1 VVPPLS
7 HEGGVDGGGVEMT
20 RRENKSDNDV
30 ITYIMI
36 RGITALLDRSW
47 ETLIS
52 KVKVRV
58 LFFLPLKERKATL
71 PKARS

>member
-30 ITYIMI
+30 ITYII
-36 RGITALLDRSW
+36 YA
-47 ETLIS
+47 
-52 KVKVRV
+52 
-58 LFFLPLKERKATL
+58 
-71 PKARS
+71 